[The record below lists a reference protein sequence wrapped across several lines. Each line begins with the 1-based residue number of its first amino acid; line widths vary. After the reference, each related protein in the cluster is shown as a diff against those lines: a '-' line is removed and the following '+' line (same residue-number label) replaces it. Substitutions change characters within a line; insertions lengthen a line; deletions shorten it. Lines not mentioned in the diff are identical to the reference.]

1 MNNDQFDFI
10 IEAEKIRK
18 VTIEK
23 LKEESAKEEARKKKE
38 SEVDVTKT
46 RNAAL
51 DLLSWRD

>member
-10 IEAEKIRK
+10 IEAEKIRT